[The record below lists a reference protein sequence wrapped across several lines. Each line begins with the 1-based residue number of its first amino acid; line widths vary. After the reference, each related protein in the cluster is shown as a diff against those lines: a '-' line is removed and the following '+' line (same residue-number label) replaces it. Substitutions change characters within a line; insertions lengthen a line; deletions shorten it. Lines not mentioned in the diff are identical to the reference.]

1 MIIPTASHLPVDLS
15 AEPDPGWFDERT
27 AVVVLDDG
35 TRVLIRPIRPGDKRL
50 LQEGIQRLSPQSRYL
65 RFLHYLERL
74 TAAELRYLTEIDY
87 RDHFAW
93 VAISI
98 DQPEPM
104 GLGVARYI
112 RDKAHPGQAEAAVAV
127 VDEFQGRGLGRLLL
141 TKLADS
147 ARENGVEAFIAYLA
161 PESPVVNHLFHN
173 VAAAI
178 TSNEDG
184 LVKVIVPLG
193 TDDPGPGS
201 EAMLRAAAGGD
212 AEFVSAPSGLQEAPM
227 DGKRQANSESIQQ
240 EGT

>member
-1 MIIPTASHLPVDLS
+1 MPG
-15 AEPDPGWFDERT
+15 EPDPGWFDERSS
-27 AVVVLDDG
+27 VVVLDDG
-35 TRVLIRPIRPGDKRL
+35 TRVLIRPIRPEDKGL

-93 VAISI
+93 VAISV
-98 DQPEPM
+98 DQPGQV

-112 RDKAHPGQAEAAVAV
+112 RDKTHPDQAEAAVAV
-127 VDEFQGRGLGRLLL
+127 IDEFQGRGLGRLLL
-141 TKLADS
+141 TRLADS
-147 ARENGVEAFIAYLA
+147 ARANGVDAFIAYLA
-161 PESPVVNHLFHN
+161 PESPAVSHLLHN

-193 TDDPGPGS
+193 TLDPGPGS
-201 EAMLRAAAGGD
+201 EAMLRAAAGG
-212 AEFVSAPSGLQEAPM
+212 AEFVS
-227 DGKRQANSESIQQ
+227 SIGQD
-240 EGT
+240 EPG